1 MVRFYRIA
9 VIANK
14 KNSLICEI
22 HPPKKACCALLT
34 RNDNFTPSVSL
45 KLVHS
50 KKNCAAAVFGFF
62 ACEQMQFHGKSSSR
76 SISLQKRKWITAAV
90 KSDEKK

>member
-14 KNSLICEI
+14 TNSLICEI

-45 KLVHS
+45 KPVVHS
-50 KKNCAAAVFGFF
+50 KKLCCCSFWFLCLRANAISRKKFLTINFF
-62 ACEQMQFHGKSSSR
+62 AEEKMDQRSS
-76 SISLQKRKWITAAV
+76 
-90 KSDEKK
+90 

>member
-22 HPPKKACCALLT
+22 HPPKKGLLCT
-34 RNDNFTPSVSL
+34 LD
-45 KLVHS
+45 
-50 KKNCAAAVFGFF
+50 A
-62 ACEQMQFHGKSSSR
+62 Q
-76 SISLQKRKWITAAV
+76 
-90 KSDEKK
+90 